1 MRPSIRNSDKEERAI
16 FYQIMRCMQLPL
28 ARSDTLVG
36 WTRRTRTQPERVALP
51 IPSNIVLSS
60 QFPVPCSFNPVRN
73 RNRNPTQ
80 RTYNLSASNGNQ
92 TVTGRVS
99 EKGDERERESAT
111 ATTIT
116 MPAIPIRIKMLPLR
130 MRMCQQR
137 KKGRAWT
144 RGRRG
149 QCCECECHPVIVIVV
164 LVPVLVLQRGC
175 LSPLC
180 IFFARCCKWIRNVT
194 QTTRQRVKR
203 EGEAEREG
211 GRVRRQQS
219 RKSKRRSKRNRIE
232 TEPRTPEPSQARPT
246 HRAKTKKQCQSLGQI
261 PNQRTRQGLALVLG

>member
-1 MRPSIRNSDKEERAI
+1 MITSNARHMRPSIRNSDKEERAI

-99 EKGDERERESAT
+99 EKGDERERE
-111 ATTIT
+111 
-116 MPAIPIRIKMLPLR
+116 
-130 MRMCQQR
+130 
-137 KKGRAWT
+137 
-144 RGRRG
+144 
-149 QCCECECHPVIVIVV
+149 CH
-164 LVPVLVLQRGC
+164 GNNNNNAC
-175 LSPLC
+175 NTNS
-180 IFFARCCKWIRNVT
+180 N
-194 QTTRQRVKR
+194 
-203 EGEAEREG
+203 
-211 GRVRRQQS
+211 
-219 RKSKRRSKRNRIE
+219 
-232 TEPRTPEPSQARPT
+232 
-246 HRAKTKKQCQSLGQI
+246 
-261 PNQRTRQGLALVLG
+261 

>member
-1 MRPSIRNSDKEERAI
+1 MITSNARHMRPSIRNSDKEERAI

-36 WTRRTRTQPERVALP
+36 WTQTRRTRTRPERVALP
-51 IPSNIVLSS
+51 IPSNIVVPSS

-92 TVTGRVS
+92 TVAGRVS
-99 EKGDERERESAT
+99 EKEDERESAT

-137 KKGRAWT
+137 KKGRAGT
-144 RGRRG
+144 R
-149 QCCECECHPVIVIVV
+149 
-164 LVPVLVLQRGC
+164 
-175 LSPLC
+175 
-180 IFFARCCKWIRNVT
+180 
-194 QTTRQRVKR
+194 
-203 EGEAEREG
+203 EREG
-211 GRVRRQQS
+211 GNAAS
-219 RKSKRRSKRNRIE
+219 ANA
-232 TEPRTPEPSQARPT
+232 TPS
-246 HRAKTKKQCQSLGQI
+246 SS
-261 PNQRTRQGLALVLG
+261 

>member
-1 MRPSIRNSDKEERAI
+1 MGFPSPFSLCPSHSYSHVSELLLITSNARHMRPSIRNSDKEERAI

-99 EKGDERERESAT
+99 EKGDERERE
-111 ATTIT
+111 
-116 MPAIPIRIKMLPLR
+116 
-130 MRMCQQR
+130 
-137 KKGRAWT
+137 
-144 RGRRG
+144 
-149 QCCECECHPVIVIVV
+149 CH
-164 LVPVLVLQRGC
+164 GNNNNNAC
-175 LSPLC
+175 NTNS
-180 IFFARCCKWIRNVT
+180 N
-194 QTTRQRVKR
+194 
-203 EGEAEREG
+203 
-211 GRVRRQQS
+211 
-219 RKSKRRSKRNRIE
+219 
-232 TEPRTPEPSQARPT
+232 
-246 HRAKTKKQCQSLGQI
+246 
-261 PNQRTRQGLALVLG
+261 